1 VRQQWR
7 VMWILA
13 PFWGIA
19 TAAVAR
25 AHHPTPQAH
34 AGAEGA
40 WPLLWL
46 LGAGVF
52 IAVFAATWAL
62 FSFFERRQRL
72 GSGEREPTR
81 RS

>member
-7 VMWILA
+7 VVWIIALL
-13 PFWGIA
+13 WGIA
-19 TAAVAR
+19 IAAVAR

-34 AGAEGA
+34 TGAEGA

-72 GSGEREPTR
+72 GPGGREPTR